1 MTLPRS
7 IELQWQ
13 KEVIERWLKIPE
25 ITLDGREP
33 LLEMLR
39 VVAAQLEGLSMSRR
53 NVARK
58 IRYQRLTGPEVQKWS
73 ALKCAHKAEMGFV
86 VTKS

>member
-13 KEVIERWLKIPE
+13 KEAIERWLKIPE
-25 ITLDGREP
+25 ITSDGCEP

-39 VVAAQLEGLSMSRR
+39 VVAEQLADLSVSRR

-58 IRYQRLTGPEVQKWS
+58 IRYQRLTGPEVRK
-73 ALKCAHKAEMGFV
+73 
-86 VTKS
+86 

>member
-1 MTLPRS
+1 MPRS

-25 ITLDGREP
+25 ITSDGREP

-39 VVAAQLEGLSMSRR
+39 VVEEKLEDLSTSRR
-53 NVARK
+53 NVARRIG
-58 IRYQRLTGPEVQKWS
+58 IRD
-73 ALKCAHKAEMGFV
+73 
-86 VTKS
+86 